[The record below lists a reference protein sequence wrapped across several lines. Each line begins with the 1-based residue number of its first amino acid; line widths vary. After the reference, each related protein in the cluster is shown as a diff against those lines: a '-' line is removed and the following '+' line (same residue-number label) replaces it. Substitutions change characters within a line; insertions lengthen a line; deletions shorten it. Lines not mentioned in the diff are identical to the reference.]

1 MAKRR
6 GKTKQQL
13 TPKQMAA
20 LLVLCVI
27 AAAVQWYLRPET
39 VSLEDIPEWS
49 GAAYVELEDNQPGFT
64 KEEMT
69 LEAFEDYSELDYLG
83 RSVSVMGTAFIRD
96 PEPEPELTF
105 LETINAMG
113 IPTWALFAA
122 IGGLVLFIII
132 LVSVI
137 MLVRRGK
144 KNFMKIVMGQ

>member
-49 GAAYVELEDNQPGFT
+49 GAAYV
-64 KEEMT
+64 
-69 LEAFEDYSELDYLG
+69 
-83 RSVSVMGTAFIRD
+83 
-96 PEPEPELTF
+96 
-105 LETINAMG
+105 
-113 IPTWALFAA
+113 AL
-122 IGGLVLFIII
+122 
-132 LVSVI
+132 
-137 MLVRRGK
+137 
-144 KNFMKIVMGQ
+144 